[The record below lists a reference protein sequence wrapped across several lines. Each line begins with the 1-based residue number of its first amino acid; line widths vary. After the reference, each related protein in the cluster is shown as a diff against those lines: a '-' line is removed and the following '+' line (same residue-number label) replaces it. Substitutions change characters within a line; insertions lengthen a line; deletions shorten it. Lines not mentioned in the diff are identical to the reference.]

1 MKKFDLSRATFIIP
15 IRIESDDRLRNVITS
30 VCFLLSN
37 FKTRIII
44 KEVDKTSVFH
54 EKALPQIKEFCG
66 DIGDLTHVFE
76 QSDSPT
82 FHRQRVLN
90 DMIMMSN
97 TECVVNYDCDII
109 LPIASYI
116 QAYDRIVTH
125 TSDVVYPYGNGDFQY
140 QVYAD
145 DQVVT
150 NFLVND
156 FDFGAFRDVSK
167 VYDAKYGFV
176 QFFDRQTYI
185 EGGLENENF
194 IAYAPED
201 VERYYR
207 YTTLGYGVSR
217 INDVIYHLEH
227 SRTPNSWFS
236 NPHMHS
242 NNVEWE
248 KIQRM
253 DKETLREYITDQDY
267 LKVRL
272 DGSKGQK

>member
-37 FKTRIII
+37 FDTNIII

-54 EKALPQIKEFCG
+54 EKALPQIKDFCG

-76 QSDSPT
+76 QSDSPS
-82 FHRQRVLN
+82 FHRQKVLN
-90 DMIMMSN
+90 DMIMMS
-97 TECVVNYDCDII
+97 TTQVVVNYDCDVI
-109 LPIASYI
+109 LPIASYM
-116 QAYDRIVTH
+116 QAYDRIVTG
-125 TSDVVYPYGNGDFQY
+125 TSDVVYPYGSGSFQL
-140 QVYAD
+140 QVFGD

-150 NFLVND
+150 NFLVNE
-156 FDFGAFRDVSK
+156 FDFSAFKDVLK

-176 QFFDRQTYI
+176 QFFSRDVYI

-194 IAYAPED
+194 VAYAPED

-207 YTTLGYGVSR
+207 YTTLGYTVSR

-227 SRTPNSWFS
+227 SRSPNSWFN
-236 NPHMHS
+236 NPFMHS

-253 DKETLREYITDQDY
+253 DKETLKEYITSQDY
-267 LKVRL
+267 YKVRIN
-272 DGSKGQK
+272 GQK

>member
-1 MKKFDLSRATFIIP
+1 MKKFDLTRATFIIP

-37 FKTRIII
+37 FDTNVII

-54 EKALPQIKEFCG
+54 EKALPQIKDFCG

-76 QSDSPT
+76 QSDSPS
-82 FHRQRVLN
+82 FHRQKVLN
-90 DMIMMSN
+90 DMIMMS
-97 TECVVNYDCDII
+97 TTQVVVNYDCDVI
-109 LPIASYI
+109 LPIASYT
-116 QAYDRIVTH
+116 QAYDRIVTG
-125 TSDVVYPYGNGDFQY
+125 TSDVVYPYGNGNFQL
-140 QVYAD
+140 QVFGD

-150 NFLVND
+150 NFLVNE
-156 FDFGAFRDVSK
+156 FDFSAFKDVLK

-176 QFFDRQTYI
+176 QFFSRDVYI

-194 IAYAPED
+194 VAYAPED
-201 VERYYR
+201 VERHYR
-207 YTTLGYGVSR
+207 YTTLGYSVSR

-236 NPHMHS
+236 NPFMHS

-253 DKETLREYITDQDY
+253 DKETLKEYITSQDY
-267 LKVRL
+267 YKVRI
-272 DGSKGQK
+272 DGQK

>member
-37 FKTRIII
+37 FNTNVII

-54 EKALPQIKEFCG
+54 EKALPQIKDFCG
-66 DIGDLTHVFE
+66 DISDLTHVFE
-76 QSDSPT
+76 QSDLPS
-82 FHRQRVLN
+82 FHRQKVLN
-90 DMIMMSN
+90 DMIMMS
-97 TECVVNYDCDII
+97 TTQVVVNYDCDVI
-109 LPIASYI
+109 LPIASYM
-116 QAYDRIVTH
+116 QAYDRIVTG
-125 TSDVVYPYGNGDFQY
+125 TSDVVYPYGNGNFQL
-140 QVYAD
+140 QVFGD

-150 NFLVND
+150 NFLVNE
-156 FDFGAFRDVSK
+156 FDFSAFKDVLK

-176 QFFDRQTYI
+176 QFFNRNVYI

-194 IAYAPED
+194 VAYAPED
-201 VERYYR
+201 VERHYR

-227 SRTPNSWFS
+227 SRSPNSWFS
-236 NPHMHS
+236 NPFMHS

-253 DKETLREYITDQDY
+253 DKETLKEYITSQDY
-267 LKVRL
+267 YKVRI
-272 DGSKGQK
+272 DGQK